1 MRVFVTGA
9 AGFLGR
15 RLLPRLAERG
25 HEPTALLLPDE
36 PAPEPVPARLVRG
49 DITEP
54 ASLAGLLD
62 GHDAVVHLAALVG
75 YGQRMEACR
84 RVNVDGTR
92 NVARAAVAA
101 GARRFVHLSSVSVY
115 GRAAGVPLDEDAPL
129 ARTGDPYGD
138 TKIAAER
145 VLREHEARGELAL
158 TVLRPTVVTGPGDD
172 KFLPKLAENLR
183 SGRARVIGSGR
194 HRVDAVHVDDVVA
207 LLARVLDDPR
217 AVGGTYNVNHPG
229 NPTWNELLALF
240 AEALGV
246 PAPRG
251 HLPYALACPG
261 AAGPPAV
268 RPGPGAGGRARG
280 ARRAA
285 WPRAAPHALRRTR
298 DRPPVRRSNGAREAR
313 ARLRARD
320 RPGHGRRRV
329 GPERR
334 ERRGPEAARVNAGAV
349 RLPPLPPRSQSHGR
363 RARASSARGAPAR

>member
-251 HLPYALACPG
+251 HLPYALALVLAG
-261 AAGPPAV
+261 ALEALAGLRGREPRLTRYAV
-268 RPGPGAGGRARG
+268 RVTGRPYDVRTERAKRELGFEPATDLATAVDEWVRNDASDEGPK
-280 ARRAA
+280 
-285 WPRAAPHALRRTR
+285 
-298 DRPPVRRSNGAREAR
+298 
-313 ARLRARD
+313 RL
-320 RPGHGRRRV
+320 V
-329 GPERR
+329 
-334 ERRGPEAARVNAGAV
+334 
-349 RLPPLPPRSQSHGR
+349 
-363 RARASSARGAPAR
+363 